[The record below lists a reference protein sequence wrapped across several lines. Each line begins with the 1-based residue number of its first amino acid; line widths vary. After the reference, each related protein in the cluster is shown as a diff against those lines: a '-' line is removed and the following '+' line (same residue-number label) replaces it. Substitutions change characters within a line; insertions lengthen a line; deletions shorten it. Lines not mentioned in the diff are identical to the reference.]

1 MSRTVPCRAG
11 WEDHRCDRD
20 RYRIEANV
28 IESLLAFI
36 SMVAGMYV
44 NTVIDTVDIH
54 TQRVLF
60 VSKFLRLAANL
71 YHGTGPYKVGAVLH
85 CLSFVLRLYQ

>member
-1 MSRTVPCRAG
+1 
-11 WEDHRCDRD
+11 
-20 RYRIEANV
+20 
-28 IESLLAFI
+28 
-36 SMVAGMYV
+36 MVSGMYI

-71 YHGTGPYKVGAVLH
+71 YHGTGCYKVGAVLC
-85 CLSFVLRLYQ
+85 CLSFVPRL